1 MTNKNDKNVERVVPN
16 DRAAVFSILRS
27 IGDTTWRMFTP
38 PVILV
43 PVGIWADL
51 KWQTKPWLTLLSL
64 VVGLGLSVLLVRQQ
78 LRGSQ

>member
-1 MTNKNDKNVERVVPN
+1 MTDKNDKNTEHVVPN
-16 DRAAVFSILRS
+16 DRAAMFSMLRS

-38 PVILV
+38 PVLLV

-51 KWQTKPWLTLLSL
+51 KWQTKPWLTVLSL
-64 VVGLGLSVLLVRQQ
+64 VVGFSTSILLVRQQ